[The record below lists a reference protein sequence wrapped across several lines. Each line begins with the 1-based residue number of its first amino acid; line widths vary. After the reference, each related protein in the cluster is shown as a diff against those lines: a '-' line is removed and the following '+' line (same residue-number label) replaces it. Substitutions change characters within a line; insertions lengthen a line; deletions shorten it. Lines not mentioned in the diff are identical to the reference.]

1 MQMFETK
8 PLPDSSTR
16 RRSLLTLPTPCL
28 ILDADRMDRNV
39 DSLRTRLGE
48 MGVTLRPH
56 LKTAKSV
63 EIARRLMASP
73 EGPAT
78 VSTLEEAEHFAG
90 AGVRDL
96 TYAVGIA
103 PAKLARVVALLRRD
117 IDVSV
122 ILDSV
127 EQADAV
133 ATASKRAEV
142 RIPTLI
148 EIDCD
153 GQRSGV
159 SPTDAV
165 RLIAIARALEPSA
178 DLRGVLVHAGGS
190 YGAKSLEE
198 LKGWAE
204 VERQSALEAVK
215 QLGGAGFPCRVVSVG
230 STPTA
235 HQAVNFAGVTEVR
248 AGTFVFF
255 DLVQAGLGVCEID
268 DIALSVLATV
278 IGAHR
283 EAGRIIVDAGWMALS
298 SDRGTARQAVDQG
311 YGLVCNCHGTV
322 LPDLIVASTNQE
334 HGILKIRAGSDAAL
348 PMLRLGDRVRILP
361 NHACATAA
369 QHGSYQVVRQGSP
382 WVEVSLPRSKG
393 W

>member
-1 MQMFETK
+1 MPMFETK
-8 PLPDSSTR
+8 PRVESPTK

-39 DSLRTRLGE
+39 DRLRRRLGE

-63 EIARRLMASP
+63 EIARRLMVSP

-78 VSTLEEAEHFAG
+78 VSTLEEAEHFAD
-90 AGVRDL
+90 AGVRNL

-103 PAKLARVVALLRRD
+103 PTKLARIVALLRRD
-117 IDVSV
+117 IDISV

-133 ATASKRAEV
+133 ATASKRAEL

-159 SPTDAV
+159 RATDAV
-165 RLIAIARALEPSA
+165 RLISIARALEPSA
-178 DLRGVLVHAGGS
+178 EFRGVLVHAGGS
-190 YGAKSLEE
+190 YDAKSLDA
-198 LKGWAE
+198 LKRWAE
-204 VERQSALEAVK
+204 LERQSALEAAK
-215 QLGGAGFPCRVVSVG
+215 HLGDAGFRCRVVSVG

-235 HQAVNFAGVTEVR
+235 HQAENFAGVTEVR

-255 DLVQAGLGVCEID
+255 DLVQAGLGVCETE

-278 IGAHR
+278 IGVQP

-298 SDRGTARQAVDQG
+298 SDRGTASQAVDQG
-311 YGLVCNCHGTV
+311 YGLVCDCQGTA

-334 HGILKIRAGSDAAL
+334 HGILKIRAGSDAVL
-348 PMLRLGDRVRILP
+348 PDLRLGDRVRILP

-382 WVEVSLPRSKG
+382 WVEVNWPRIKG

>member
-1 MQMFETK
+1 MPTFETE
-8 PLPDSSTR
+8 PPTR
-16 RRSLLTLPTPCL
+16 RQSLETLPTPCL
-28 ILDADRMDRNV
+28 ILDADRMERNIERL
-39 DSLRTRLGE
+39 SGRLGE
-48 MGVTLRPH
+48 RGVTLRPH

-73 EGPAT
+73 AGPAT
-78 VSTLEEAEHFAG
+78 VSTLEEAEHFAD

-96 TYAVGIA
+96 IYAVGIA
-103 PAKLARVVALLRRD
+103 PAKLARVAALLRRD

-127 EQADAV
+127 EQAKAV
-133 ATASKRAEV
+133 ATASEHAGV

-159 SPTDAV
+159 PPTDAA
-165 RLIAIARALEPSA
+165 RLVAIARALEPGA
-178 DLRGVLVHAGGS
+178 ELRGVLAHAGGS
-190 YGAKSLEE
+190 YGAKGPDAMKE
-198 LKGWAE
+198 WAE
-204 VERQSALEAVK
+204 VERQSALDAARH
-215 QLGGAGFPCRVVSVG
+215 LRSAGFACGVVSVG

-235 HQAVNFAGVTEVR
+235 HFGENFEGVTEVR
-248 AGTFVFF
+248 AGVFVFF
-255 DLVQAGLGVCEID
+255 DLVQAGLGVCETD

-278 IGAHR
+278 IGLHR
-283 EAGRIIVDAGWMALS
+283 DAGRITVDAGWMALS

-311 YGLVCNCHGTV
+311 YGLVCDCHSAI
-322 LPDLIVASTNQE
+322 LPDLIVASTSQE
-334 HGILKIRAGSDAAL
+334 HGILQMRPGSDAAL
-348 PMLRLGDRVRILP
+348 PDLRLGDRVRILP

-369 QHGSYQVVRQGSP
+369 QHRSYQVVRRGSP
-382 WVEVSLPRSKG
+382 WVEAKLPRMGG